1 MTRTSGPVSSFA
13 TGQETRATIRPCAF
27 DNARGRFCL
36 VALSINPAPLAGRL
50 DKWLWAVRVFKT
62 RALATDACRA
72 GSVTVNEL
80 AAKPARDVRPGEVVA
95 VRQGLFTRTIRVV
108 GVPRSRVGAKLL
120 AEYCTDLTP
129 PEEFARLRERSLQH
143 VLAREKGSGR
153 PTKRDRRLLDRF
165 FE

>member
-1 MTRTSGPVSSFA
+1 VTSPSS
-13 TGQETRATIRPCAF
+13 
-27 DNARGRFCL
+27 
-36 VALSINPAPLAGRL
+36 SPAADRL
-50 DKWLWAVRVFKT
+50 DKWLWAMRVFKT

-80 AAKPARDVRPGEVVA
+80 VAKPAREVRAGEIVA
-95 VRQGLFTRTIRVV
+95 VRQGLFTRTLRVV

-120 AEYCTDLTP
+120 PEFCMDLTP
-129 PEEFARLRERSLQH
+129 PEEFERLRERSVQQ

-153 PTKRDRRLLDRF
+153 PTKKDRRLLDDL